1 MSADMRTRLVT
12 LLAVLAL
19 AGCNKKDDK
28 PPPSETTKPVETP
41 TTCPPGN
48 AVKDGRCIPVVTPEK
63 VAAVAQQQSRLDD
76 LAKILDKVDSVTA
89 PIELLDG
96 IRQQDNWKSLASKSD
111 KLKIVD
117 DVVVLLNEAVKQLRA
132 FKGTL
137 TEAAGRLGNLKG
149 ELDRIMK
156 QTGAAQQLA
165 DLRKEVSSEIRAALQ
180 PLQAQVTEVLQK
192 VILPLLAQLTD
203 TADLI
208 TGACAAAKLS
218 GGGDK
223 LKELC
228 GQAKE
233 VFAKSISFLEDV
245 KAKPAQLY
253 TDVTN
258 QLESQLT
265 DLIDAESKKFLDEA
279 QTKVNDA
286 LKLPAAGSGSGSSH

>member
-1 MSADMRTRLVT
+1 MRTRLVT

-19 AGCNKKDDK
+19 ASCNKKDDK
-28 PPPSETTKPVETP
+28 PPPSETTKPVDTP

-48 AVKDGRCIPVVTPEK
+48 AVRDGKCIPVVTPEK

-96 IRQQDNWKSLASKSD
+96 LRQQDAWKQLAAKSD

-137 TEAAGRLGNLKG
+137 ADAAGRLGNLHG
-149 ELDRIMK
+149 ELDRILK

-165 DLRKEVSSEIRAALQ
+165 DLRKEVSTEIRAALQ

-192 VILPLLAQLTD
+192 VIVPLLEKLDDASN
-203 TADLI
+203 LI
-208 TGACAAAKLS
+208 LGACTAAKLS
-218 GGGDK
+218 GGGDQ
-223 LKELC
+223 LKALC
-228 GQAKE
+228 GQAKD
-233 VFAKSISFLEDV
+233 VFAKAIAFLEDA
-245 KAKPAQLY
+245 KAKPVQLY

-279 QTKVNDA
+279 QTKVNEA